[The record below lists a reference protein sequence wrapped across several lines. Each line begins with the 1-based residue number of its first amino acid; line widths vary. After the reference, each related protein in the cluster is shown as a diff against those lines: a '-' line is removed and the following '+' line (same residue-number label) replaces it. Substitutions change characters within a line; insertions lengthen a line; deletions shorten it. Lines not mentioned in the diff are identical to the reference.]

1 MRVSQEES
9 PSFMAG
15 RMSIEAYFNLQ
26 SAPMR
31 HATPSRALH
40 HLLDESLR
48 YPPEYGDHLSSH
60 LPMALAAL
68 DGLGA
73 DEARLRA
80 FFAFYVRR
88 FTEPLRAAPSLRSGF
103 AAALARDG
111 RDTVLREALPRL
123 MTGVGAAA
131 FHGVIRTAHA
141 VESRHEGELAAALA
155 YWAARW
161 SRLPPSAVVKPDID
175 GVADWLDAVD
185 RRLLQ
190 ADPDWP
196 TTASTARLISDRML
210 QAAHTT
216 AYRETVGRLR
226 IAGCDPGALL
236 HELALSAAVR
246 YAATRHFTVLHMA
259 TGARAVRVLAPWLPP
274 GGDVLVPLFQAV
286 AAASLASDTA
296 SAVLGTPTVRTDL
309 GWPQVCALARA
320 SDNDHVIKLVHAMAA
335 QQALAQ
341 HPAWLQAAVAAVT
354 DS

>member
-1 MRVSQEES
+1 MM
-9 PSFMAG
+9 P
-15 RMSIEAYFNLQ
+15 
-26 SAPMR
+26 
-31 HATPSRALH
+31 ATPSRTLH

-48 YPPEYGDHLSSH
+48 YPSEYGDHLSSH

-88 FTEPLRAAPSLRSGF
+88 FTVLPCVDPPLRAGF

-111 RDTVLREALPRL
+111 RDTVLREVLPRL
-123 MTGVGAAA
+123 MVGVGAAA

-161 SRLPPSAVVKPDID
+161 SQLPPPAEVAADID
-175 GVADWLDAVD
+175 DVADWLHAVD
-185 RRLLQ
+185 HRLLQ
-190 ADPDWP
+190 ADPDWHA
-196 TTASTARLISDRML
+196 TASTARLISDRML

-216 AYRETVGRLR
+216 AYRETAGRLR
-226 IAGCDPGALL
+226 VVGRDPGALL
-236 HELALSAAVR
+236 HELALSAAAR

-274 GGDVLVPLFQAV
+274 GGEVLAPLFQAV
-286 AAASLASDTA
+286 ATASLASGPA
-296 SAVLGTPTVRTDL
+296 SAAPCARPVRADL

-320 SDNDHVIKLVHAMAA
+320 SDNDHVIKLVHAMVT
-335 QQALAQ
+335 QQATAP
-341 HPAWLQAAVAAVT
+341 HPAWLQAATAAVAGA
-354 DS
+354 